1 VVLMARDTSE
11 PCLAA
16 WLSTHLALAAAN
28 GVQKGGRDQTALG
41 SLLRN
46 KSEHAC
52 TVGRLPEAYF
62 RNVVVTRTKDL
73 RVFQHITRTGLL
85 VRKNLNDSD
94 WYAFGQTL
102 LGIDADGG
110 APDAPV
116 AAAAALPALPAR
128 CRARWQT
135 DRLPLVDGAQPAVRA
150 AGAGQRRAAGARAR
164 LAAAD
169 AARALRRC
177 VARRTALGE
186 RDRRRLSPV
195 RIARTRS
202 PMGCIA

>member
-1 VVLMARDTSE
+1 MFGERRYGGDKRSRGRIGSGFVSVPAEPVHSGVVLMARDTSE

-102 LGIDADGG
+102 LGIDADG
-110 APDAPV
+110 
-116 AAAAALPALPAR
+116 AAALRTRPSLLQQLYR
-128 CRARWQT
+128 RF
-135 DRLPLVDGAQPAVRA
+135 QP
-150 AGAGQRRAAGARAR
+150 
-164 LAAAD
+164 D
-169 AARALRRC
+169 AARDGRPTGFRWWTARNPQCVRPAPGSVEQQALERGWLPPMRH
-177 VARRTALGE
+177 AR
-186 RDRRRLSPV
+186 
-195 RIARTRS
+195 
-202 PMGCIA
+202 